1 MAATRRE
8 ARSRARRRRSGRR
21 GQQDRGNRES
31 RGLPYTRWNAMMFA
45 AAIGVIVIGYI
56 CLSRPPVDGFLSLTL
71 APILLVLGYCVL
83 IPIAL
88 LMGGPSGKEASTEEP
103 GEDVGG

>member
-1 MAATRRE
+1 
-8 ARSRARRRRSGRR
+8 
-21 GQQDRGNRES
+21 
-31 RGLPYTRWNAMMFA
+31 MMFA